1 MSGTISGR
9 CPGCPV
15 RNQAMKENLQKNT
28 YSKLVKDITELY
40 RAKSPENATVSPNS
54 QNIAAG
60 GTVELAYNRIHQ
72 APGELRD
79 TEQQG
84 DDKAEYGVGLLEHL
98 LEDLQH
104 KLGSGFSKRDLLK
117 NATILPGSPNIA
129 GAGNIELADHRISW

>member
-1 MSGTISGR
+1 
-9 CPGCPV
+9 
-15 RNQAMKENLQKNT
+15 
-28 YSKLVKDITELY
+28 
-40 RAKSPENATVSPNS
+40 
-54 QNIAAG
+54 
-60 GTVELAYNRIHQ
+60 LADHRIHQ

-117 NATILPGSPNIA
+117 NATILPGSLNIA
-129 GAGNIELADHRISW
+129 GAGNDELADHRISW

>member
-60 GTVELAYNRIHQ
+60 GKVELAYNRIHQ
-72 APGELRD
+72 APGELNWSQHVELLPVTAHTVRSFA
-79 TEQQG
+79 G
-84 DDKAEYGVGLLEHL
+84 PSSNNFSIGYRPRVNVSGGGLM
-98 LEDLQH
+98 
-104 KLGSGFSKRDLLK
+104 
-117 NATILPGSPNIA
+117 I
-129 GAGNIELADHRISW
+129 